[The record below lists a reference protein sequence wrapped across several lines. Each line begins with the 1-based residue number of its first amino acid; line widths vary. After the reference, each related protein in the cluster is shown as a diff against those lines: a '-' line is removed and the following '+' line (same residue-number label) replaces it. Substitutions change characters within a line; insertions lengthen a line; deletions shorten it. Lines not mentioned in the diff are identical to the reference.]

1 MYKKDNTLL
10 LGKRFDIK
18 PFEDVSKIEHIC
30 NKNDCGLFLFGLIIY
45 FLFVCVIDNFDNLL
59 NNLYVDLIKRN
70 VQIT

>member
-30 NKNDCGLFLFGLIIY
+30 NKNDCGLFLFGLLISFY
-45 FLFVCVIDNFDNLL
+45 LYLLLFNFFILQNKLC
-59 NNLYVDLIKRN
+59 VDLIKRN
-70 VQIT
+70 VQII